1 MSKVGRRLIKAAR
14 EAQAIAQFDKDG
26 VLQLTVAL
34 MNDMRGYYKRM
45 PTHRSRVYEV
55 LHALAFVT
63 AKTLE
68 ATDADR
74 DQVRIWFDAC
84 LDRQLKDIDAAQEQQ
99 HEQSPTNHPRRD
111 RH

>member
-1 MSKVGRRLIKAAR
+1 MAMTDLDENAVM
-14 EAQAIAQFDKDG
+14 
-26 VLQLTVAL
+26 QLTVAL
-34 MNDMRGYYKRM
+34 LNDLRSFYKRM

-55 LHALAFVT
+55 LNALAFVT

-84 LDRQLKDIDAAQEQQ
+84 LDQQLKDIDAAQERQ
-99 HEQSPTNHPRRD
+99 RCGG
-111 RH
+111 